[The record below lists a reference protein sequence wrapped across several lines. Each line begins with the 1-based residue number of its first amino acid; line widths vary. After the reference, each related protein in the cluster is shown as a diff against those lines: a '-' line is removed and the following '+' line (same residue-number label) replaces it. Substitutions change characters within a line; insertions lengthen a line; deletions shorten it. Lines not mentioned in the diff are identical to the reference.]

1 MEKDGNMSYPNPYDR
16 KSQIDRLRAQ
26 RAEHEDNDWFF
37 DKFDQT
43 LNSGAKG
50 FFKLGAIAMVLN
62 LVYVLVI
69 IAAIIF
75 GLSLVF

>member
-1 MEKDGNMSYPNPYDR
+1 MTFPDNDPFDR
-16 KSQIDRLRAQ
+16 KSQIERLRASQ
-26 RAEHEDNDWFF
+26 HNDNDWFF

-50 FFKLGAIAMVLN
+50 FAKLAGVALIVN
-62 LVYVLVI
+62 LVFWLTI
-69 IAAIIF
+69 IAAVIF